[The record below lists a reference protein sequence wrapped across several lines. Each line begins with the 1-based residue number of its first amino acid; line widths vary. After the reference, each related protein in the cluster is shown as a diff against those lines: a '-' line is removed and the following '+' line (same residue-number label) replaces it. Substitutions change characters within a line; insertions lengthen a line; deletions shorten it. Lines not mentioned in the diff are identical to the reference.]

1 MVVLDL
7 RTRRRPID
15 AKWRGLIYLA
25 VTAAGWAVNWS
36 AFKLLLREWPPLFS
50 RGLAGLAA
58 SIILAFVAWYR
69 HEKLTVPARTIPA
82 LLFAAFINVFA
93 WMGFSSISLK
103 WLSVSEAVL
112 LAYTMPLWATLLVWP
127 INGTRPTGRSL
138 IALLLGL
145 AAIAVLLSGR
155 GLAFGPDKLI
165 GIVLAL
171 SSAILFALGGILTKS
186 PLPMPPIALVAWQVG
201 LGCFPMVILGLL
213 FEHPRLDALSSIG
226 WTCLI
231 YIALFPMGICY
242 VTLFAARRLLPV
254 TIASTGL
261 LVVPVLGVAASA
273 PILGAPFGLRETLAV
288 MFTLSGLLLVLQ
300 RSDADGES

>member
-1 MVVLDL
+1 MVVLDFQA
-7 RTRRRPID
+7 TKRPLD
-15 AKWRGLIYLA
+15 TKWRGLMCLA

-50 RGLAGLAA
+50 RGLAGVAACIMLACIA
-58 SIILAFVAWYR
+58 RYR
-69 HEKLTVPARTIPA
+69 REKLTVPPRMILP

-112 LAYTMPLWATLLVWP
+112 LAYTMPLWATLFVWP
-127 INGTRPTGRSL
+127 INGTRPTPRSL
-138 IALLLGL
+138 TALLLGL
-145 AAIAVLLSGR
+145 AGIAILLSGR

-171 SSAILFALGGILTKS
+171 SSAVLFALGGVLMKS
-186 PLPMPPIALVAWQVG
+186 PLPIPPITLVAWQVG

-213 FEHPRLDALSSIG
+213 FEDPKLAALSSTG

-231 YIALFPMGICY
+231 YMALFPMGICY
-242 VTLFAARRLLPV
+242 VTLFAARSLLPV
-254 TIASTGL
+254 TTASTGL
-261 LVVPVLGVAASA
+261 LIVPVLGVAASA
-273 PILGAPFGLRETLAV
+273 PILGASFGLRETLAV
-288 MFTLSGLLLVLQ
+288 MFTLSALILALQ
-300 RSDADGES
+300 RSDGES